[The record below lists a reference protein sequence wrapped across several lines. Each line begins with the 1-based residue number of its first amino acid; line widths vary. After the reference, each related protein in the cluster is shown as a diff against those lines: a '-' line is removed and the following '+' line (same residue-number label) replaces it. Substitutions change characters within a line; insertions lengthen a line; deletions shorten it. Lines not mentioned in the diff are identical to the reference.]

1 MNTSVPLRVFL
12 VEDEALIAMEL
23 EDIVEDLGHEV
34 VALATSV
41 ETALQALQELAPA
54 ADAAIVDANL
64 GGSLAAP
71 VVAELRRRN
80 VPTVLASGYSRS
92 ELSGIGFDGPM
103 VSKPYTATHIQEALL
118 ACLGKDRDQSQIRTN
133 RTWE

>member
-1 MNTSVPLRVFL
+1 MNGSVPLRVFL

-23 EDIVEDLGHEV
+23 EDIVEDLGHQV

-41 ETALQALQELAPA
+41 DTALQALQELVPA

-71 VVAELRRRN
+71 VVEELQRRN

-92 ELSGIGFDGPM
+92 ELSGMQFDGPM
-103 VSKPYTATHIQEALL
+103 VSKPYTAIDIQEALS
-118 ACLGKDRDQSQIRTN
+118 ACLGKRHEGI
-133 RTWE
+133 

>member
-1 MNTSVPLRVFL
+1 MNQPRPLRLFL

-34 VALATSV
+34 VGLASSV
-41 ETALQALQELAPA
+41 ETALEALRELVPP

-64 GGSLAAP
+64 GGSLASP
-71 VVAELRRRN
+71 VVAELKRRN

-103 VSKPYTATHIQEALL
+103 VSKPYTAADIRKVLSECLVARDTAL
-118 ACLGKDRDQSQIRTN
+118 
-133 RTWE
+133 